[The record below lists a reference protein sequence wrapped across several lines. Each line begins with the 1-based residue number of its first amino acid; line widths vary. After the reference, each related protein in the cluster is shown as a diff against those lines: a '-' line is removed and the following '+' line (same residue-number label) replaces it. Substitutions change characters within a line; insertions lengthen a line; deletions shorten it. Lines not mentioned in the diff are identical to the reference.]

1 MGQFPRAKCGLSGK
15 SEVEGEEPL
24 TLRAGQSAHHRGE
37 VPHRCR
43 LSGPSPARTLLVIAN
58 A

>member
-1 MGQFPRAKCGLSGK
+1 MLEGEIVL
-15 SEVEGEEPL
+15 EVEGEEPL
-24 TLRAGQSAHHRGE
+24 HLRAGQSAHHRGE

-43 LSGPSPARTLLVIAN
+43 LAGPAPARTLLVIAG